1 MSINQLWTNASNNK
15 QIYEGA
21 HVGASSWNANVAHDT
36 VTEADASESMIP
48 LSNVFR
54 NRIKPQPYRI

>member
-1 MSINQLWTNASNNK
+1 MKEYMWGQA
-15 QIYEGA
+15 
-21 HVGASSWNANVAHDT
+21 VGIANVAHDT

-54 NRIKPQPYRI
+54 NRITPEP